1 MKGIF
6 KKLTMVV
13 FIALLVAGCTSK
25 NTAKPNESSSGT
37 PETDNSN
44 GEDLSLSK

>member
-1 MKGIF
+1 MKGIV
-6 KKLTMVV
+6 KKLIMVI

-37 PETDNSN
+37 PQT
-44 GEDLSLSK
+44 G